1 MLILPMEG
9 CMTIFWRWILEKLLD
24 QLGKALRASLATAEA
39 DQPIAWGKQVAPE
52 FRRKVVAIAHR
63 LGLDPSTLMAVIA
76 FETGRRF
83 HPATLNRRSGA
94 TGLIQFMPKTAEA
107 LGTTTRALAAMTAI
121 RQLDFVEK
129 YLRPY
134 AGKMTDLPSAYMAV
148 LWPAA
153 VRKPLGHVLF
163 AAPTAAYEQNSGLD
177 ADKDGKVTK
186 AEAAARVQR
195 LLVEGMRPENYG

>member
-1 MLILPMEG
+1 
-9 CMTIFWRWILEKLLD
+9 MTVFWRWVLEKLLD
-24 QLGKALRASLATAEA
+24 HLGKWLRASLAAAEA
-39 DQPIAWGKQVAPE
+39 DQPVAWGKQVSPE
-52 FRRKVVAIAHR
+52 FRRKAVTVAQR

-94 TGLIQFMPKTAEA
+94 TGLIQFMPKTAAA
-107 LGTTTRALAAMTAI
+107 LGTSTKALAAMSAE
-121 RQLDFVEK
+121 RQLDFVER
-129 YLRPY
+129 YLKPH

-153 VRKPLGHVLF
+153 VPKPLSHVLF
-163 AAPTAAYEQNSGLD
+163 AAGTAAYEQNKGLD

-186 AEAAARVQR
+186 AEAAAKVQR
-195 LLVEGMRPENYG
+195 MLVEGMRPENYG